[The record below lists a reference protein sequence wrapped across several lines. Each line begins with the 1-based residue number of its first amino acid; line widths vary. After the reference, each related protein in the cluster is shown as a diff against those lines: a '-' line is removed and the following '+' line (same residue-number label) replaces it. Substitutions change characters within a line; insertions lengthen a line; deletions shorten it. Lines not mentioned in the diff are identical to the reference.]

1 MFFKL
6 YPNSF
11 NQISKTYAKGLFV
24 AGLLLIGFG
33 TLVWILKEVLAVIA
47 AAIFIV
53 VGCVCCFNAIRI
65 LISTMETRQT
75 RQNNDGRSGNV
86 KIRIEQDLDI

>member
-1 MFFKL
+1 MFFRF

-11 NQISKTYAKGLFV
+11 NQLSKGYAKGLFV
-24 AGLLLIGFG
+24 VGLLLIGFG

-65 LISTMETRQT
+65 FISTTKT
-75 RQNNDGRSGNV
+75 NKDINGRSGNV